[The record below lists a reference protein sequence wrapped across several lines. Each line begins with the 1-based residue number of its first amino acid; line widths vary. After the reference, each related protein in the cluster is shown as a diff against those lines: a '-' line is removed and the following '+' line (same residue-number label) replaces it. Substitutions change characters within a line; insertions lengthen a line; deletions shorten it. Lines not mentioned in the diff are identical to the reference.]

1 MHSSTKWKYLL
12 LNKKLSWEQHTKSV
26 VKKLT
31 ITRGIISKLIH
42 FAPLSVLR
50 NVYFSIVYN
59 LHLHYGIFIWEH
71 SAAKYINKIQVQQNH
86 IVKIITKS
94 SFIRTKL
101 NPLYQKLN
109 LLNLSNIYKSVIL
122 KLMGKYQNNSLPNC
136 FNDAFALPSKLL
148 SNQICFW

>member
-1 MHSSTKWKYLL
+1 MLL
-12 LNKKLSWEQHTKSV
+12 DNKLSWEQHTISV

-31 ITRGIISKLIH
+31 TARGIISKLRH

-50 NVYFSIVYN
+50 NVYFSIVYS
-59 LHLHYGIFIWEH
+59 HLQYGISIWRH

-101 NPLYQKLN
+101 SPLYQKLS
-109 LLNLSNIYKSVIL
+109 LLNLNNEKLFGGTEFQNRFKKRRKHLLNLGSLEKDCLRTSN
-122 KLMGKYQNNSLPNC
+122 
-136 FNDAFALPSKLL
+136 
-148 SNQICFW
+148 